1 MLALNRIS
9 CLPMIL
15 QVGDVVWLQQ
25 QGLSLCLQSPGS
37 SDLTLCLA
45 AGPGSRKVMEV
56 TGHML
61 FSATYSPWLV
71 WRERPRISRA
81 REGKLPWA
89 RVFFNSLSSIY

>member
-45 AGPGSRKVMEV
+45 AGPGSQKGNG
-56 TGHML
+56 GHRPCAVL
-61 FSATYSPWLV
+61 SHILTLACLEGAAKDFQSKR
-71 WRERPRISRA
+71 REASM
-81 REGKLPWA
+81 GTC
-89 RVFFNSLSSIY
+89 FF